1 MPYNAKALKNLFEKA
16 LHSFVIGKN
25 PQELYAPAQYL
36 LRLPGKRVR
45 PLLTLLAY
53 QLFQNNI
60 ENGLM
65 SAMAMEVFHNFTLM
79 HDDMMD
85 QAPLRRGKPTVHTQ
99 WNANIALLAGDVM
112 LAKAFSLLAS
122 NAQSAMVMP
131 QFCACVIKICEG
143 QQMDMNFEK
152 QQQVTEGAYLEMVQL
167 KTGVL
172 LGFSLQLGA
181 QMGGASAQKAQLL
194 YDAGVQLGISFQ
206 LQDDLLDVYAA
217 NEKFGKQL
225 GSDIVANKKTY
236 LWIKAMSHANAA
248 QKETLHGWLQNTA
261 ANDKNKIAGVT
272 AIFDALNV
280 PSMVEKTAQQYFNRA
295 LNSLDKIQPIP
306 PAMPLLKNF
315 AHSLGHREN

>member
-172 LGFSLQLGA
+172 LYNSFVNMKRTYQPSVRKRKNKHGFRA
-181 QMGGASAQKAQLL
+181 RMASADGRAILARRRAKGRKKLT
-194 YDAGVQLGISFQ
+194 V
-206 LQDDLLDVYAA
+206 
-217 NEKFGKQL
+217 
-225 GSDIVANKKTY
+225 SDEPQHK
-236 LWIKAMSHANAA
+236 
-248 QKETLHGWLQNTA
+248 
-261 ANDKNKIAGVT
+261 
-272 AIFDALNV
+272 
-280 PSMVEKTAQQYFNRA
+280 R
-295 LNSLDKIQPIP
+295 
-306 PAMPLLKNF
+306 
-315 AHSLGHREN
+315 